1 MAEYDYLTDVA
12 VVGSGGG
19 GLVCAL
25 VAKLEGLDSIVLEK
39 TQYYGGSTAMSG
51 GGIWI
56 PNNHLM
62 AKAGVP
68 DSYENALTY
77 MKCIAGDRVPE
88 ARLEAY
94 VRRAPEAL
102 RYLEDRV
109 ALLYCIVPGYSD
121 YYAELP
127 GGTVEGRGLEPIP
140 FDGRKL
146 GDNLKALKNLPYGIP
161 GGISVTIGEYCQLS
175 RVKTTTKGKLAALK
189 FGMVFIKN
197 RLLGVERLTM
207 GRALVGRL
215 RYSLMKQNIPLWL
228 DSPAKRLLTENGRV
242 VGVEILKDGKPFAI
256 QARKGVVLAA
266 GGFARNLEMRKR
278 YQQHPITV
286 DWTVANE
293 GNTGD
298 AINMGIEIGAAID
311 LMDDAWWGSTSLL
324 PSGQAMFHVSE
335 RALPGTAIVNSAGRR
350 FGNEAA
356 PYTDWGH
363 SVYEANSSEAS
374 TIPCYYIMDQRARN
388 NYMFG
393 LILPGRLPKEYI
405 TSGYVK
411 KANTIREL
419 ALQCGIDQAG
429 LEDTVER
436 MRVYAQDGKDGEFG
450 KGDTTY
456 DRFYGDPTVK
466 PNPCLAPIE
475 KPPYYAAELF
485 PGDLGTKG
493 GLVTDEN
500 ARVLRSD
507 GSVVDGLFSTG
518 NNSASVM
525 GNSYAGPGATIGPA
539 ITFGYLAA
547 MHMAHNSIFTD

>member
-1 MAEYDYLTDVA
+1 MAEYDHITDVA

-19 GLVCAL
+19 GLVSAL
-25 VAKLEGLDSIVLEK
+25 VAKFEGLDSIVLEK
-39 TQYYGGSTAMSG
+39 TKYYGGSTAMSG

-56 PNNHLM
+56 PNNHFM
-62 AKAGVP
+62 VKTGIP
-68 DSYENALTY
+68 DSYEKALTY
-77 MKCIAGDRVPE
+77 LKLIVGDRVPG

-94 VRRAPEAL
+94 VRHAPEAL
-102 RYLEDRV
+102 KYLEDK
-109 ALLYCIVPGYSD
+109 ASLLYCIVPGYSD

-146 GDNLKALKNLPYGIP
+146 GDNLKTLKNLPYSIP
-161 GGISVTIGEYCQLS
+161 GGISVTICEYCQLS

-189 FGMVFIKN
+189 FGAGFIKN

-207 GRALVGRL
+207 GRALIGRL
-215 RYSLMKQNIPLWL
+215 RYSLMKHNIPLWL

-242 VGVEILKDGKPFAI
+242 VGVEILKNGKPFAI

-266 GGFARNLEMRKR
+266 GGFARNLEMRKK
-278 YQQHPITV
+278 YQRHPITV

-298 AINMGIEIGAAID
+298 AINMGIETGAAVD
-311 LMDDAWWGSTSLL
+311 LMDDAWWGSSSLL
-324 PSGQAMFHVSE
+324 PNGQAMFHVSE
-335 RALPGTAIVNSAGRR
+335 RALPGTIIVNSAGRR
-350 FGNEAA
+350 FCNEAV

-363 SVYEANSSEAS
+363 YVYEANSSEAS

-393 LILPGRLPKEYI
+393 LAMPGRLPKDFIE
-405 TSGYVK
+405 TGYVK

-419 ALQCGIDQAG
+419 ALQCGINPAG
-429 LEDTVER
+429 LADTIEKL
-436 MRVYAQDGKDGEFG
+436 RVYAQDGKDEEYG
-450 KGDTTY
+450 KGETTY

-475 KPPYYAAELF
+475 KPPYYAVELF

-493 GLVTDEN
+493 GLVTDEH

-507 GSVVDGLFSTG
+507 GSVIDGLFSTG

-525 GNSYAGPGATIGPA
+525 GNTYAGPGGTIGPA
-539 ITFGYLAA
+539 ITFSYIAA
-547 MHMAHNSIFTD
+547 MYMAHNSIITD